1 MLEKKT
7 ETYGDILVSIK
18 KKLPN
23 EIKRNL
29 TRQNGNK
36 EWHFDSLR
44 MAILNEIDILEAG
57 KNSCSD
63 YVVID
68 SSLDNNHRCIFH
80 ECKVKSTSKL
90 WSITH
95 QITCLLC
102 KDEYNSTDFNV
113 VTDKERKL
121 LLFVMPKHAVALWI
135 TQYPNTSQNIVITYA
150 TETSLCQNVEKPP
163 TAKTS
168 DLTSANKTSSP
179 PVTDKAPLHSISSL
193 HIVGSISAALLCPV
207 FAPSREK
214 WVQGQERGLI
224 FPYSGW

>member
-1 MLEKKT
+1 MLGKKT

-29 TRQNGNK
+29 ARQNGNK

-68 SSLDNNHRCIFH
+68 SSLDNTHRCIFH

-102 KDEYNSTDFNV
+102 KDEYNSADFNV
-113 VTDKERKL
+113 VTDKERSV
-121 LLFVMPKHAVALWI
+121 FVMSKHVVTLWI
-135 TQYPNTSQNIVITYA
+135 TQYPNASQNIAITY
-150 TETSLCQNVEKPP
+150 SLESIIPAFVRVSRNLPQQK
-163 TAKTS
+163 
-168 DLTSANKTSSP
+168 
-179 PVTDKAPLHSISSL
+179 PVT
-193 HIVGSISAALLCPV
+193 
-207 FAPSREK
+207 
-214 WVQGQERGLI
+214 
-224 FPYSGW
+224 

>member
-1 MLEKKT
+1 
-7 ETYGDILVSIK
+7 
-18 KKLPN
+18 
-23 EIKRNL
+23 
-29 TRQNGNK
+29 
-36 EWHFDSLR
+36 

-63 YVVID
+63 YVVTD
-68 SSLDNNHRCIFH
+68 SSLDNTRRCIFH

-121 LLFVMPKHAVALWI
+121 LLFVMPRHAVTLWI
-135 TQYPNTSQNIVITYA
+135 TQYPNTSQNITIMITYA

-193 HIVGSISAALLCPV
+193 HIFGSTSAALLCPV

-224 FPYSGW
+224 FPNSGW